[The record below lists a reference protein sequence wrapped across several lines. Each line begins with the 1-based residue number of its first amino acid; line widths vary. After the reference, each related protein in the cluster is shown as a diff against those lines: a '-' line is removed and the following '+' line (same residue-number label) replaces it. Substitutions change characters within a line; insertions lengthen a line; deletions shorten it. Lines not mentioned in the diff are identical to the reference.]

1 MESIPPTD
9 SVHTF
14 PARSCRPE
22 QGDTP
27 IQPSV
32 IELSIIVPTYNER
45 DNVER
50 VVAALDAVLS
60 GVRWEVIFVDD
71 DSPDETFRKVCSLAQ
86 RDARVRCIRRVGR
99 RGLASAC
106 IEGML
111 ASCAPL
117 LAVMDA
123 DLQHDESLLPRM
135 LDALRSDAADLVI
148 ASRYAEGGDTGDW
161 SVARKRMSLMAARV
175 ARWTLKTEL
184 TDPMSG
190 FFMVRRRCFDHCV
203 ERLSGIG
210 FKILL
215 DILASTSEPLR
226 ILELPYRFRTRQ
238 YGESKLDPK
247 VQLEFVWMLCDK
259 TLGRFVPTR
268 FIAFSAVGGIG
279 ILVHFAALWMLFKI
293 YLLDFLLSQTGAT
306 LIAMT
311 GNFALNNAF
320 TYRDRRL
327 RGWAWLRGWL
337 SFVLICSIGAAAN
350 VGVAAYLFHSHQER
364 WVLAALAGVLVGAV
378 WNYAVSSVFTW
389 SVPGRMR
396 P

>member
-1 MESIPPTD
+1 M
-9 SVHTF
+9 
-14 PARSCRPE
+14 
-22 QGDTP
+22 
-27 IQPSV
+27 QPSV

-50 VVAALDAVLS
+50 VVAVLDAALA

-111 ASCAPL
+111 ASCAPF

-123 DLQHDESLLPRM
+123 DLQHDDSLLPLM
-135 LDALRSDAADLVI
+135 LDALRSDAVDLVI
-148 ASRYAEGGDTGDW
+148 GSRYAAGGSTGDW
-161 SVARKRMSLMAARV
+161 SAERKRMSLMASRLAKW
-175 ARWTLKTEL
+175 ALKTEL

-190 FFMVRRRCFDHCV
+190 FFMLRRRCFDRCV

-215 DILASTSEPLR
+215 DILASAPEPVR
-226 ILELPYRFRTRQ
+226 ILELPYRFRTRKF
-238 YGESKLDPK
+238 GESKLDPK

-268 FIAFSAVGGIG
+268 FIAFSVVGGIG
-279 ILVHFAALWMLFKI
+279 ILVHFVALWLLFKL
-293 YLLDFLLSQTGAT
+293 YLLDFVVSQTGAT

-337 SFVLICSIGAAAN
+337 SFVLICSVGAASN
-350 VGVAAYLFHSHQER
+350 VGVAAYLFQTHEER

-378 WNYAVSSVFTW
+378 WNYAISSVFTW
-389 SVPGRMR
+389 TAPGRMR
-396 P
+396 S